1 MEKKAEYI
9 LGMKGITKTFPGVN
23 ALSNVELKIKP
34 GTVHALMGENGAG
47 KSTLMKILIGMYP
60 EYEGEIFYNGNKVQF
75 KDIKQALDIGISM
88 IHQELTSIE
97 HMTIAENIF
106 LGKEPAFKK
115 VWINE
120 KAMIGKTKELLDRVG
135 LNLDPK
141 TLMKNLS
148 VSEKQMVEIAKA
160 ISYDSKVIIM
170 DEPTSAITDREV
182 DQLFTII
189 HELKKNDVAIIY
201 ISHKMDEI
209 FKISDEITV
218 LRDGKYIGTYKT
230 EQLTIDQ
237 LVAQMVGRELTDLFP
252 QKKKVLG
259 EEVLRVKGL
268 KKANAYRD
276 ISFHVR
282 SGEIVGIAGL
292 MGAGRTE
299 VVNSIFGLESYDEGE
314 IEFKGKQVK
323 IKSPADAINLGIS
336 LVSEDRK
343 RFGLVLPLSVREN
356 MTLPNLHLISGFS
369 QLVSKRKEKNIV
381 NEMIQEL
388 SIKTPTGEQLVK
400 NLSGGNQQKIVIAKS
415 LLRDPDVIILDEPTR
430 GIDIGAKSEIYH
442 LISELAEAGKA
453 VIVVSSELP
462 EILGLSD
469 RILVLH
475 EGRLTGELSK
485 EEADQ
490 EKIMRLAVGG

>member
-1 MEKKAEYI
+1 MESKAEYI
-9 LGMKGITKTFPGVN
+9 LEMKGITKGFPGVN
-23 ALSNVELKIKP
+23 ALSDVQLKIRP

-60 EYEGEIFYNGNKVQF
+60 EYEGQIFYNGNQVKF

-88 IHQELTSIE
+88 IHQELTAVE

-106 LGKEPAFKK
+106 LGKELSFKN

-120 KAMIGKTKELLDRVG
+120 KGMVRKTKELLERVG
-135 LNLDPK
+135 LHLDPK
-141 TLMKNLS
+141 TLMKHLS

-160 ISYDSKVIIM
+160 VSYESKVIIM

-182 DQLFTII
+182 NQLFKMI
-189 HELKKNDVAIIY
+189 HELKNNDVAIIY

-230 EQLTIDQ
+230 DNLTIDQ

-252 QKKKVLG
+252 QRKKVLG

-268 KKANAYRD
+268 KKENAYTD

-282 SGEIVGIAGL
+282 SGEIIGIAGL

-299 VVNSIFGLESYDEGE
+299 VVNTIFGLESCDEGE
-314 IEFKGKQVK
+314 IEFKGKKVK

-343 RFGLVLPLSVREN
+343 RLGLVLPLSVREN
-356 MTLPNLHLISGFS
+356 MTLPNLHLISNPFHV
-369 QLVSKRKEKNIV
+369 VSKRKEKNIV
-381 NEMIQEL
+381 KGMIQDL
-388 SIKTPTGEQLVK
+388 SIKTPTDEQLVK

-430 GIDIGAKSEIYH
+430 GIDIGAKSEIYQ
-442 LISELAEAGKA
+442 LISKLAEAGKA
-453 VIVVSSELP
+453 IIMVSSELP
-462 EILGLSD
+462 EVIGLSD

-475 EGRLTGELSK
+475 EGRLTGELTK
-485 EEADQ
+485 EDADQ